1 MKKLIVVLLLFMVGC
16 SVDRQAEI
24 SKEVSALNTPEAQ
37 TNFLNEIQK
46 LDQEVRS
53 KEGKALQEFGYNS
66 VEHQLAVKQMIETD
80 DENLLKIE
88 AYLNAYGHPTKK
100 VHGADACYTPY
111 LVIHHASGDD
121 APRRRNFKYLY
132 RAYTN
137 GDLDASPYSL
147 YLNRL
152 YFINFRK
159 KINWNRPYR
168 VEEELDTLYRALDL
182 EAVIQELDQI

>member
-24 SKEVSALNTPEAQ
+24 SKEVSALNTPELQ
-37 TNFLNEIQK
+37 INFLNEIQK

-66 VEHQLAVKQMIETD
+66 AEHQLAVKQMIETD

-88 AYLNAYGHPTKK
+88 AYLNVYGHPTRN

-152 YFINFRK
+152 YFINFGK
-159 KINWNRPYR
+159 KIYWNRPYR

-182 EAVIQELDQI
+182 EAVIQELDQE

>member
-1 MKKLIVVLLLFMVGC
+1 MKKLIVVLLLFTFGC

-24 SKEVSALNTPEAQ
+24 SKEVSVLNTPELQ
-37 TNFLNEIQK
+37 TNFLNEVQK

-53 KEGKALQEFGYNS
+53 KEGKALREFGYNS
-66 VEHQLAVKQMIETD
+66 AEHQLAVKQMIETD

-88 AYLNAYGHPTKK
+88 AYLNAYGHPTKN

-182 EAVIQELDQI
+182 ELLIDEIDRQ

>member
-1 MKKLIVVLLLFMVGC
+1 MKMLIVVLLVFTFGC
-16 SVDRQAEI
+16 KVDKQVEI
-24 SKEVSALNTPEAQ
+24 SKEVSALNTPELQ
-37 TNFLNEIQK
+37 SNFLNEIQN

-66 VEHQLAVKQMIETD
+66 AEHQLAVRQMIETD

-88 AYLNAYGHPTKK
+88 AYLNAYGHPIKK

-111 LVIHHASGDD
+111 LVIHHASGGD

-132 RAYTN
+132 RAYKN

-168 VEEELDTLYRALDL
+168 VEEELDTLYLALEL
-182 EAVIQELDQI
+182 ETVIQELDQK